1 MAFRRSD
8 QQRGGRY
15 VQGGTVELKGNKIG
29 WWERKLFERS
39 PTDIMYTITAK
50 YANRPDLLAFDLYG
64 RATMQ
69 WFIMQYNNVSDLYTD
84 FNEGTIITLPTR
96 GRLFGELLSKST

>member
-1 MAFRRSD
+1 MALKRSD

-29 WWERKLFERS
+29 WWERKLFEKS
-39 PTDIMYTITAK
+39 PTDVVYNVTAK

-64 RATMQ
+64 RANLQ
-69 WFIMQYNNVSDLYTD
+69 WFVMQYNNISDLYQD
-84 FNEGTIITLPTR
+84 FNEGTTIVLPTR
-96 GRLFGELLSKST
+96 GRLYGELLSKSV

>member
-1 MAFRRSD
+1 MAFKRSD

-15 VQGGTVELKGNKIG
+15 LQGGTVELRGDKLG
-29 WWERKLFERS
+29 WWERKLFDRS
-39 PTDIMYTITAK
+39 PTDVSYTITSK

-64 RATMQ
+64 RANLQ
-69 WFIMQYNNVSDLYTD
+69 WFVMQYNNALDVYTD
-84 FNEGTIITLPTR
+84 FNEGTTIVLPTR